1 MCGLYLVG
9 FINYLANVKLTPV
22 TTDISFF
29 SYIDYTHYCIPT
41 PAKRSLARNDDTRLC
56 IQRRSYYR
64 STHSA
69 TDIRASD
76 TSLVATCVD
85 VPHQQTDLTSSV
97 FTTEFV
103 FFSPSVSLKSRDVVL
118 LWAFFFIDSSLFI
131 EFQMNESTKAM
142 GDNEIVFVNM
152 GFEILILFNECV
164 YKIKLISR
172 CVLIIYYYL
181 HFKM

>member
-103 FFSPSVSLKSRDVVL
+103 FFLPLSLSNHATSCCFGR
-118 LWAFFFIDSSLFI
+118 FFLSTHRFSL
-131 EFQMNESTKAM
+131 N
-142 GDNEIVFVNM
+142 
-152 GFEILILFNECV
+152 
-164 YKIKLISR
+164 
-172 CVLIIYYYL
+172 
-181 HFKM
+181 FK